1 MVTSRVGPAAA
12 DPRSRV
18 SALLAELGVTQ
29 PLLAVT
35 DHGARLGVVQGVLAD
50 RILDLA
56 VTESGRLRLRA
67 ELRGRRWAEERGIG
81 VPDVLGAADDGR
93 WLLSRRVHPGPVGG
107 ARWTEGAIEAAV
119 RIAPLP
125 PPPGSPWRP
134 QGGGTVRTAGL
145 RRALGSVEDAGR
157 LVRGGVRLSELRAVR
172 AAAGELPLAEACHGD
187 LRAANLVLDGE
198 VGGIVVLE
206 WAGVRTG
213 PRHHDLL
220 TLWATSAGDAD
231 RARMADV
238 VREHTAAWEHPD
250 VGLLWQAIALEQ
262 LVARLTRPDR
272 GDGLD
277 AAFAHARLA
286 EARRIAAD
294 LG

>member
-1 MVTSRVGPAAA
+1 MATRAGAAAA

-18 SALLAELGVTQ
+18 SALLVELGVTQ

-35 DHGARLGVVQGVLAD
+35 DRGARLGVVQGVLAD

-56 VTESGRLRLRA
+56 VTENGRLRLRA

-81 VPDVLGAADDGR
+81 VPEVLAAADDGR
-93 WLLSRRVHPGPVGG
+93 WLLSRRVRPGRADG
-107 ARWTEGAIEAAV
+107 ARWTEEAIEAAV

-134 QGGGTVRTAGL
+134 EDGGAVRTTGL
-145 RRALGSVEDAGR
+145 RRALGSVEDAVR
-157 LVRGGVRLSELRAVR
+157 LVRGGVRLGELRAVR
-172 AAAGELPLAEACHGD
+172 AVAAELPLAEACHGD
-187 LRAANLVLDGE
+187 LRAANLVLDE
-198 VGGIVVLE
+198 KVGGIVVLE
-206 WAGVRTG
+206 WAGASAG
-213 PRHHDLL
+213 PRHRDLL
-220 TLWATSAGDAD
+220 TLWATSAGDED
-231 RARMADV
+231 RARIADAV
-238 VREHTAAWEHPD
+238 LERTAAWEYPD
-250 VGLLWQAIALEQ
+250 VGLLWHALALEQ

-277 AAFAHARLA
+277 AAFARDRLA